1 MPTVLVVDDLES
13 DRHLIEQYLSK
24 RQDIAVEFAD
34 GGVTALERIFDSA
47 PDLVLTDLQMP
58 GMDGLQLVSAIR
70 SRFPQI
76 PTVLITG
83 HGSELTAVEALRRG
97 AASYVPKSH
106 LADRLL
112 STLDEILLLT
122 KAERTGGGLIK
133 CLDGADFD
141 FALPNDPELIPQLV
155 DLLQQMVAG
164 VGLCDE
170 TSRLRVGVALEEAL
184 INAMYHG
191 NLEIT
196 AAEIEQTKAN
206 LLEKQSMPLA
216 QQRRSQP
223 PFKDRRVVV
232 RAEISSSEARF
243 VIRDQGPG
251 FDLSSVPD
259 PAFPGGM
266 DRHSGRGLLL
276 MESFM
281 DEISFNKNGT
291 EVVMVKHRDT
301 GLAVAVPPD
310 DADESLF
317 VAARRDD
324 SLVLTPLR
332 NIGSLA
338 EPRVQQ
344 ELAYLLEHLDEP
356 GVQNIVVDLVNVKY
370 FGSSMLEALRMLRV
384 RANER
389 GGLTAACNVS
399 QTGHDILSLARFD
412 SHWPIYNSIE
422 EALGSVS
429 RGGAFSDDNMS
440 AKQELESPP
449 YPDT

>member
-1 MPTVLVVDDLES
+1 MSTVLIVDDLES
-13 DRHLIEQYLSK
+13 DRHLIQQYLL
-24 RQDIAVEFAD
+24 RRPDMTVDFAD
-34 GGVTALERIFDSA
+34 SGVVALEKISNSP
-47 PDLVLTDLQMP
+47 PDLVVTDLQMP
-58 GMDGLQLVSAIR
+58 GMDGLQVVSAVR

-76 PTVLITG
+76 PIILITG
-83 HGSELTAVEALRRG
+83 HGSELIVVEALRRG
-97 AASYVPKSH
+97 AASYVPKVH
-106 LADRLL
+106 LAERLVP
-112 STLDEILLLT
+112 TVNEILALT
-122 KAERTGGGLIK
+122 KAERMSGGLIK

-164 VGLCDE
+164 IGLCDE

-184 INAMYHG
+184 LNAMYHG

-196 AAEIEQTKAN
+196 AGEIEQAKAN

-216 QQRRSQP
+216 EERRSQP
-223 PFKDRRVVV
+223 PYKDRRVRI
-232 RAEISSSEARF
+232 RAELSASDARF
-243 VIRDQGPG
+243 VIRDEGPG
-251 FDLSSVPD
+251 FDPNDVPD
-259 PAFPGGM
+259 PSFPGGM

-281 DEISFNKNGT
+281 DEISFHKNGT

-301 GLAVAVPPD
+301 GLGAVIPPD

-317 VAARRDD
+317 MAARRGDT
-324 SLVLTPLR
+324 LVLTPLR

-338 EPRVQQ
+338 EPRVQL

-384 RANER
+384 QANER
-389 GGLTAACNVS
+389 CGSTAACNVS
-399 QTGHDILSLARFD
+399 HTGQDILSLARFD
-412 SHWPIYNSIE
+412 SHWPIYHSIE
-422 EALGSVS
+422 EALRSVS
-429 RGGAFSDDNMS
+429 RGDALSDRD
-440 AKQELESPP
+440 L
-449 YPDT
+449 PDETKIREFPVSET